1 MVDFASLD
9 LPSELLDAPSGV
21 GDEDFDFNFDDEDFD
36 WIEPL
41 HISEARQLASL
52 FNLSAFK
59 SLVKEDVGK
68 TVSSVS
74 PLWIACD
81 GTDDRSVVFL
91 STKKLRPRVTQLT
104 TVSSRCVTTIDAHA
118 DVERLL
124 VEFRDQED
132 EDDDG
137 GDGLSSSTAHP
148 SNIRVSA
155 FYLQRMSVLDDVN
168 QDDEHL
174 HDFSVMES
182 SSKAGARSEARRR
195 QMVIEVNSS
204 WDTIVEKHLM
214 QTPAV
219 TDKMLDCQLH
229 LTIGGSPRE
238 DATKLGDGQT
248 RILNFYED
256 MRKLEA
262 FLRGLTS
269 GGRQLVWFPHPEESE
284 EGRKPL
290 LKRVEDLLRREKQH
304 APTTP
309 TTPSAPEA
317 EDDESGG
324 VHLDFVAKL
333 WNLLKHSGSSR
344 ELQECLNRAVFSI
357 VNASSIDALPTVFSI
372 STSNVAKR
380 IVATQ
385 ERLLNGDE
393 SLDGGLRK
401 GSYRDDNP
409 LIGLNPLLL
418 LAELGRQKAF
428 A

>member
-1 MVDFASLD
+1 M
-9 LPSELLDAPSGV
+9 G
-21 GDEDFDFNFDDEDFD
+21 
-36 WIEPL
+36 
-41 HISEARQLASL
+41 
-52 FNLSAFK
+52 
-59 SLVKEDVGK
+59 
-68 TVSSVS
+68 
-74 PLWIACD
+74 
-81 GTDDRSVVFL
+81 
-91 STKKLRPRVTQLT
+91 
-104 TVSSRCVTTIDAHA
+104 
-118 DVERLL
+118 
-124 VEFRDQED
+124 
-132 EDDDG
+132 
-137 GDGLSSSTAHP
+137 
-148 SNIRVSA
+148 
-155 FYLQRMSVLDDVN
+155 
-168 QDDEHL
+168 
-174 HDFSVMES
+174 
-182 SSKAGARSEARRR
+182 
-195 QMVIEVNSS
+195 
-204 WDTIVEKHLM
+204 
-214 QTPAV
+214 
-219 TDKMLDCQLH
+219 
-229 LTIGGSPRE
+229 
-238 DATKLGDGQT
+238 
-248 RILNFYED
+248 YED

-418 LAELGRQKAF
+418 LAELGIDKLRQEYHSFSTSLLPQLPLDKLVSGSSIYGKDKSANPSKF
-428 A
+428 LDPKDRSLTSFHRLVISHYVVDSLVQIKTFFPSVNLEEAALKMAGVLRKQPPKNMGDFKTMSLKISLMEDVKTDQLKNPTSWMMTTTIGGDGSGSGIEDGRVETVHVSPFKTIPIIRSEESASG